1 MAVHACVF
9 PILELFRFWIFCI
22 LFQVVISSSN
32 KTHFIIWLDSLTVHA
47 ANNHNS
53 IFEPQILKPGNPWC
67 FRLPAFTIPFVVTS
81 WAFLLFSTGN
91 GVVVRF
97 SSIHIRNQ
105 YRHCQT
111 LKILYKYYHPPMRN
125 SSQGGRCQKMSPKK
139 PFTSGR
145 RALWRRNS
153 GLLPWGKS
161 RTRRS
166 RTLSS
171 LLQVRTRLQKPRF
184 AYLIQFWMGWFS

>member
-1 MAVHACVF
+1 MKKKLVSRSLPLHILAVFSTVAVHACVS
-9 PILELFRFWIFCI
+9 PILELSRFWIFCV
-22 LFQVVISSSN
+22 LFQVVFSSSIE
-32 KTHFIIWLDSLTVHA
+32 THFIIWLDSC
-47 ANNHNS
+47 
-53 IFEPQILKPGNPWC
+53 PWY

-111 LKILYKYYHPPMRN
+111 LNFFYKSITTRQWETAARVADVRGCH
-125 SSQGGRCQKMSPKK
+125 QKSH
-139 PFTSGR
+139 FETSGQ

-161 RTRRS
+161 RTRRL
-166 RTLSS
+166 RRLSG
-171 LLQVRTRLQKPRF
+171 LLQVRTRLHSNQPKIR
-184 AYLIQFWMGWFS
+184 